1 MKKTGQCIVNK
12 IGGKRGRACAFG
24 TAVAFAGSAKGSWLK
39 MLLQEGYSGDFPGH
53 PSCLFI
59 LHWAHGSSRTGRR

>member
-1 MKKTGQCIVNK
+1 MEKTGQCIVNK

-39 MLLQEGYSGDFPGH
+39 R
-53 PSCLFI
+53 I
-59 LHWAHGSSRTGRR
+59 RIK